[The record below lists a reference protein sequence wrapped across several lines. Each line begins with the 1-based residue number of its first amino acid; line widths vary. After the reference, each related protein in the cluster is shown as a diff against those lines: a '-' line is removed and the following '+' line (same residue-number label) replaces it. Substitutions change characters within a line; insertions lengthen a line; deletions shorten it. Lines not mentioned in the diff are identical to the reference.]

1 MECLDRDLSESDI
14 LIRDPRLAQIVA
26 KVLTCAKRL
35 GEEHFVSEI
44 LSGDTPFGIPTNP
57 SKSSKTPFPTSE
69 TCNQDFNVRLDLL
82 DDKLKRIVAYVR
94 RSDIKKNSQDI
105 DFAKVFI
112 PKAGGSGND
121 PMVLS
126 NPIVAP
132 KGSVCS
138 QTFIYAKFN
147 TKQEAENFAG
157 YLKTRFLRV
166 LVSAR
171 KITQDA
177 LSKVYSFVPMQDFSE
192 PWTDEKLYAKYGITK
207 SEQKF
212 IESLIKPME

>member
-1 MECLDRDLSESDI
+1 MECPDRKLSESDI

-35 GEEHFVSEI
+35 GQEHFVSEI

-57 SKSSKTPFPTSE
+57 AKSSKTPFPTSE
-69 TCNQDFNVRLDLL
+69 TRDEIFNVKLDLL

-105 DFAKVFI
+105 DAYKVYV
-112 PKAGGSGND
+112 PAAGGSGND
-121 PMVLS
+121 PNVLS
-126 NPIVAP
+126 SPIVAP
-132 KGSVCS
+132 KCSVCS
-138 QTFIYAKFN
+138 QTFIYAKFD
-147 TKQEAENFAG
+147 TKREAENFAG
-157 YLKTRFLRV
+157 YLKTRFFRI

-171 KITQDA
+171 KIDQHA
-177 LSKVYSFVPMQDFSE
+177 PSKVYSFVPMQDFSE